1 LHGGALVSAGSLRA
15 MRTPHAPLPAD
26 QAGDPRFSARG
37 CGHAM
42 FTGDFGGH
50 AVYYHPGDNP
60 GYRSFAAWIPDLAAS
75 VVMLVNDE
83 DTDID
88 NLIGQLIQLALSS

>member
-1 LHGGALVSAGSLRA
+1 MTRHGLNPRLSDRGARQG
-15 MRTPHAPLPAD
+15 
-26 QAGDPRFSARG
+26 
-37 CGHAM
+37 M

-50 AVYYHPGDNP
+50 AAHYHPGDNP
-60 GYRSFAAWIPDLAAS
+60 GHRSFAAWIPDLAAS

-88 NLIGQLIQLALSS
+88 NLIGQLIQSR